1 MIMITR
7 DRVITSNTSNT
18 RIKSSRNADGDDN
31 DDIIDAEDND
41 NDGNDKDDVNVDAD
55 GGGGGCLAALGTNT
69 YSDTNLSSEEN
80 TNYFQSSYKNIY
92 IQNTNTTNQS
102 LF

>member
-7 DRVITSNTSNT
+7 VIT

-80 TNYFQSSYKNIY
+80 TNYFRSSYKNIY

>member
-31 DDIIDAEDND
+31 EDIIDDND

>member
-1 MIMITR
+1 MAQTL
-7 DRVITSNTSNT
+7 VIV
-18 RIKSSRNADGDDN
+18 IVLLLLV
-31 DDIIDAEDND
+31 IVVVLLLLLLVI
-41 NDGNDKDDVNVDAD
+41 VVLLLLLVVVVVDAD
-55 GGGGGCLAALGTNT
+55 DDDGGGCLAALGTNT

-80 TNYFQSSYKNIY
+80 TNYFRSSYKNIY